1 MGTSQS
7 TPGLNGNSP
16 LIPSWADEVSE
27 SPNEQPQ
34 PENRRFAGFKQ
45 SLGQSIKNNS
55 STDLRK
61 ALGHYAKK
69 STGGSATAVRR
80 MGAVT
85 RSGTQ
90 LFSLLSNG
98 SISIEGRRFN
108 LSELNGLPYEDAIDQ
123 IVNFLATLDGD
134 SEKIRI
140 AMIEALSLALEDME
154 EFNSELINDDL
165 LKLVMINY
173 LTEAIFNQVLMD
185 AGDAFNKADTYL
197 QAIKAQN
204 ALHELVKVIVDKN
217 MTEKFGNSI
226 QIIDENQM
234 LTIQRETIR
243 EVFIEWESYE

>member
-1 MGTSQS
+1 
-7 TPGLNGNSP
+7 
-16 LIPSWADEVSE
+16 
-27 SPNEQPQ
+27 
-34 PENRRFAGFKQ
+34 
-45 SLGQSIKNNS
+45 
-55 STDLRK
+55 
-61 ALGHYAKK
+61 
-69 STGGSATAVRR
+69 

-98 SISIEGRRFN
+98 SISIDGKRFN
-108 LSELNGLPYEDAIDQ
+108 LNELNGLPYEDAIDQ
-123 IVNFLATLDGD
+123 IAGFLATLDGD

-173 LTEAIFNQVLMD
+173 LTEAIFNQVLID
-185 AGDAFNKADTYL
+185 TGDAFNKADTYL

-204 ALHELVKVIVDKN
+204 ALHGLVKVIVDKN